1 MGREEARR
9 VGARF
14 ASTPEKNPSGS
25 GRLVLAHGSL
35 ARWSN
40 LRVHL
45 PAFFQGG
52 YFVERKNPTQPILR
66 ANALRGSRGSR
77 VTCGLQNLWR
87 LWRFQNPRRAKGA
100 WPREQPVQLNFNFT
114 RIPPQSPTD
123 SLTQLM
129 DVGAQRTSLDGGP
142 NGRGARVPKGGAATL
157 RWPPFSYSTKWD
169 RTCSAL

>member
-66 ANALRGSRGSR
+66 ANALRGVTR
-77 VTCGLQNLWR
+77 VASDLWAPEPAQGEGRVAQGATC
-87 LWRFQNPRRAKGA
+87 
-100 WPREQPVQLNFNFT
+100 
-114 RIPPQSPTD
+114 
-123 SLTQLM
+123 
-129 DVGAQRTSLDGGP
+129 
-142 NGRGARVPKGGAATL
+142 ATE
-157 RWPPFSYSTKWD
+157 F
-169 RTCSAL
+169 